1 VSNQQDFLIFVSRLY
16 HLQNDTNRHCDEKL
30 RIDRQQLEDVG
41 VDESNT
47 QSSGPNGNR
56 VDAHGEVYRIRYKK
70 YHVKRFGVVYFTLD
84 SPQMSHQQKPLS
96 SLRQSNDN
104 QSVKTASEQDCF
116 VEDSQD

>member
-1 VSNQQDFLIFVSRLY
+1 VSNQQDFLIFVPRLY

-56 VDAHGEVYRIRYKK
+56 VDAHGEVYSI
-70 YHVKRFGVVYFTLD
+70 
-84 SPQMSHQQKPLS
+84 
-96 SLRQSNDN
+96 
-104 QSVKTASEQDCF
+104 
-116 VEDSQD
+116 

>member
-1 VSNQQDFLIFVSRLY
+1 LSEVSNQQDFLIFVSRLY

-56 VDAHGEVYRIRYKK
+56 VDAHGEVYRI
-70 YHVKRFGVVYFTLD
+70 
-84 SPQMSHQQKPLS
+84 
-96 SLRQSNDN
+96 
-104 QSVKTASEQDCF
+104 
-116 VEDSQD
+116 